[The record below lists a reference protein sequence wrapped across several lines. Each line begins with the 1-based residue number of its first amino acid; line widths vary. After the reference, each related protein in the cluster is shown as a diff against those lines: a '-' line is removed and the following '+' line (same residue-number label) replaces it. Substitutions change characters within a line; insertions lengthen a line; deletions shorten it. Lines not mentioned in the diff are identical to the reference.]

1 MTWEELY
8 AEWVSDCPTLRC
20 HTSGSTG
27 TPKTIDLP
35 KEQVAAS
42 ARRTLD
48 FFHLDQ
54 SARFHSCLAPDY
66 IGGKMMMVR
75 ALLAG
80 GCFTWEK
87 PSNHPLRDAANER
100 IDLLCVVPAQMRDI
114 LDRRKELPEIGAIL
128 IGGSPINSALKA
140 EIAAS
145 GLHCWETYGMTET
158 ASHVALRPV
167 SEPEAWFTPLDGI
180 AVSLSDSRLAIDIP
194 GWQRL
199 VTNDIAEI
207 TSDNRFHIV
216 GRADNVVITGGLKV
230 HPEEVESRL
239 QPYLDF
245 DFILTSRP
253 DALWGQRVVM
263 IAENAG
269 MPDEQILDICRS
281 HAARHEVPKQII
293 RSAIPRTESG
303 KPVRKQS

>member
-1 MTWEELY
+1 MTWEEFY
-8 AEWVSDCPTLRC
+8 AEWASDCIFIRC

-27 TPKTIDLP
+27 TPKAIDLP
-35 KEQVAAS
+35 KAQVAAS

-48 FFHLDQ
+48 FFHLDA
-54 SARFHSCLAPDY
+54 SSRFHSCLAPDY

-80 GCFTWEK
+80 GRFTWEK
-87 PSNHPLRDAANER
+87 PCNHPLRQTAGER

-114 LDRRKELPEIGAIL
+114 LDCLEQLPEIGAIL
-128 IGGSPINSALKA
+128 IGGSPINSALRR

-145 GLHCWETYGMTET
+145 GLNCWETYGMTET

-167 SEPEAWFTPLDGI
+167 AEPEAWFTPLNGI
-180 AVSLSDSRLAIDIP
+180 SVSLSDSRLVIDIP

-199 VTNDIAEI
+199 VTNDIAQI
-207 TSDNRFHIV
+207 ASDGRFRIV
-216 GRADNVVITGGLKV
+216 GRADNVIITGGLKV
-230 HPEEVESRL
+230 HPEETEARL

-253 DALWGQRVVM
+253 DPLWGQRVVM
-263 IAENAG
+263 IAENAAMTDG
-269 MPDEQILDICRS
+269 QILEVCRR
-281 HAARHEVPKQII
+281 HTARHEVPKEII
-293 RSAIPRTESG
+293 RGAIPRTDSG
-303 KPVRKQS
+303 KPIRK

>member
-8 AEWVSDCPTLRC
+8 AEWASDCPTLRC

-87 PSNHPLRDAANER
+87 PSNHPLRDATRER
-100 IDLLCVVPAQMRDI
+100 IDLLCVVPAQMRHI
-114 LDRRKELPEIGAIL
+114 LDLRDELPEIGTIL
-128 IGGSPINSALKA
+128 IGGSSINSSLRA
-140 EIAAS
+140 EIATS
-145 GLHCWETYGMTET
+145 GLNCWETYGMTET

-167 SEPEAWFTPLDGI
+167 AEPEALFTPLAGI
-180 AVSLSDSRLAIDIP
+180 AISLSDSHLTIDIP

-207 TSDNRFHIV
+207 VSDGRFRIV
-216 GRADNVVITGGLKV
+216 GRADNVIITGGLKV

-253 DALWGQRVVM
+253 DPLWGQRVVM
-263 IAENAG
+263 IAENAVLT
-269 MPDEQILDICRS
+269 DQQILDICHS

-303 KPVRKQS
+303 KPIRKQP